1 MSAIRYRNTHL
12 PLPVRRIK
20 QAMPIRYL
28 VICLTLA
35 ACLFQTELCFGQSSP
50 PGDENTTTGSAMP
63 TIPDIARIIDK
74 AGTSEPG
81 GEPAEWTTPVKL
93 VVIFTLLA
101 IIPSLLAMTTSF
113 TRIVIVLGFVRR
125 AISTQS
131 IPPNI
136 ALMGLALF
144 LTIFTMAPTFY
155 KVNEQAV
162 QPYLADQIDS
172 TMAADMASNIMKEF
186 MIRQTRQTD
195 LARFVKIAKLQK
207 PKTLMDIPLH
217 IVIPSFIISEFR
229 TAFEMGCLIFIP
241 FLLLDLVI
249 ASVLLTAGMMMLP
262 PVMISLPFK
271 IILFILIDGWGIL
284 AQSLSLSFK

>member
-1 MSAIRYRNTHL
+1 
-12 PLPVRRIK
+12 
-20 QAMPIRYL
+20 
-28 VICLTLA
+28 
-35 ACLFQTELCFGQSSP
+35 
-50 PGDENTTTGSAMP
+50 
-63 TIPDIARIIDK
+63 
-74 AGTSEPG
+74 
-81 GEPAEWTTPVKL
+81 
-93 VVIFTLLA
+93 
-101 IIPSLLAMTTSF
+101 
-113 TRIVIVLGFVRR
+113 
-125 AISTQS
+125 
-131 IPPNI
+131 
-136 ALMGLALF
+136 
-144 LTIFTMAPTFY
+144 
-155 KVNEQAV
+155 
-162 QPYLADQIDS
+162 
-172 TMAADMASNIMKEF
+172 

>member
-1 MSAIRYRNTHL
+1 
-12 PLPVRRIK
+12 
-20 QAMPIRYL
+20 
-28 VICLTLA
+28 
-35 ACLFQTELCFGQSSP
+35 
-50 PGDENTTTGSAMP
+50 MP